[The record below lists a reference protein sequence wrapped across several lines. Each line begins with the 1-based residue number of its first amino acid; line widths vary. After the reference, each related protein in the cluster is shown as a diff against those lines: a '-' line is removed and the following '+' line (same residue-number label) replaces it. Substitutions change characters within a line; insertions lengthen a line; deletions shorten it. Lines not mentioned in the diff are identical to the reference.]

1 MILSELFKEIDKIKM
16 WLALINIGVL
26 IVEVSKNSWRFYWF
40 ANSTKVI
47 WKCILS
53 SNFNSIDLICLN
65 FTNLVECSKFLIQTL
80 LYTCAVHKFSTIR
93 TVEI

>member
-26 IVEVSKNSWRFYWF
+26 IVEVSKNSWRFYLF
-40 ANSTKVI
+40 ANSTEVI

-53 SNFNSIDLICLN
+53 SNFNSIALICLN
-65 FTNLVECSKFLIQTL
+65 VTNLVACSKFLIRNTTL
-80 LYTCAVHKFSTIR
+80 HMCST
-93 TVEI
+93 